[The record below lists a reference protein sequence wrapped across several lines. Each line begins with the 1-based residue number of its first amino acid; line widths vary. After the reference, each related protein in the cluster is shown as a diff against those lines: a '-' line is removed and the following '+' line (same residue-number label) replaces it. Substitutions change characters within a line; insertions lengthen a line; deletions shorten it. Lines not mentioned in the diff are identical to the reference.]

1 MEVHIINIVRF
12 ITCLSALIIAIIA
25 MVKAEDNNAIR
36 RISAVLAGVLIYFN
50 RQIGS
55 IVYLTIGSTIEAFIA
70 TAGVG
75 FVLILVIVL
84 MLLPILFIF
93 RWLIH

>member
-75 FVLILVIVL
+75 FVLILAIVI

>member
-70 TAGVG
+70 TTGVG
-75 FVLILVIVL
+75 FVLILAIVI

>member
-12 ITCLSALIIAIIA
+12 ITCLLTLIIAIIA

-36 RISAVLAGVLIYFN
+36 RMSAVLAGVLIYFN

-75 FVLILVIVL
+75 FVLILVIVI

>member
-25 MVKAEDNNAIR
+25 MVKAEDNNAIL

-70 TAGVG
+70 TTGVG
-75 FVLILVIVL
+75 FVLILAIVI

>member
-12 ITCLSALIIAIIA
+12 ITCLLTLIIAIIA

-36 RISAVLAGVLIYFN
+36 RMSAVLAGVLIYFN

-70 TAGVG
+70 AAGVG

-84 MLLPILFIF
+84 MLLPIFFIF

>member
-75 FVLILVIVL
+75 FVLILVIVI

>member
-12 ITCLSALIIAIIA
+12 ITCLLTLIIAIIA

-75 FVLILVIVL
+75 FVLILVIVI

>member
-12 ITCLSALIIAIIA
+12 ITCLLTLIIAIIA

-36 RISAVLAGVLIYFN
+36 RMSAVLAGVLIYFN